1 MFGGQEIW
9 GGIFDEDIEGAYQR
23 LMSPSDNLS
32 KMSLFFVVVQIRAI
46 EDMVHKNIAL
56 LQEIWG

>member
-9 GGIFDEDIEGAYQR
+9 GGICDEDIEGAYQK

-32 KMSLFFVVVQIRAI
+32 KMSFF
-46 EDMVHKNIAL
+46 L
-56 LQEIWG
+56 LLYRLGQ

>member
-32 KMSLFFVVVQIRAI
+32 KMSLFFVVV
-46 EDMVHKNIAL
+46 
-56 LQEIWG
+56 